1 VEDLVQNLAT
11 ALFIHEQGDLGSQSQ
26 IKKQSSTRAS
36 NLNNISIIGGVM
48 GTISNQHIW
57 SFKPTFVTKGVLLE
71 MLREIL
77 TLSCLQDHLS
87 VFADIPKIATIFENQ
102 IIPTLYQMLKKV
114 QNYDQHLGKCVI
126 KALTKTLVTLC
137 REPAKTLNLNEE

>member
-1 VEDLVQNLAT
+1 
-11 ALFIHEQGDLGSQSQ
+11 
-26 IKKQSSTRAS
+26 
-36 NLNNISIIGGVM
+36 M

-57 SFKPTFVTKGVLLE
+57 SFKPTFVTKAVLLD

-77 TLSCLQDHLS
+77 TQSCIQDHHS
-87 VFADIPKIATIFENQ
+87 IFADIPKIATIFENQ

-114 QNYDQHLGKCVI
+114 HNYDQHLAKCII

-137 REPAKTLNLNEE
+137 REPTKSSNLNES